1 MPEQNTEEKQE
12 KQNEAPK
19 KDGVFEKVLSKINDA
34 ENVLIALSDN
44 PSVDEMA
51 SAIGL
56 TMVLDSVGKH
66 ATAIYSGKTPNVLEF
81 LKPQETFEVNTD
93 SLQDFIIALNKEKAD
108 HLRYKVDGDFVKV
121 YITPYRTTINEDD
134 LEFSRGDFNVDLVV
148 ALNVAAATDLDGALR
163 EHGRIMHDASA
174 INITTG
180 APGKFGEVEWSDPAA
195 SSISEMVANLAFKLQ
210 KDLDKGAATALL
222 TGLVAATDRF
232 SNELTSPSVMVLAAK
247 LMGAGADQQ
256 LVAANISGKVS
267 FDETGEIGGAA
278 VNALQKNEDKSKL
291 SIDHVAGAASNDVE
305 KKEEKEEAT
314 IPTIPMSSDT
324 DSEALP
330 VEQGQDQASTDG
342 VAIGGVGLPEAGNNV
357 APDTSENIQELP
369 KSDNPNMIAGV
380 EIGPS
385 ADNSTTDPMSL
396 ADQMVQQITGQPS
409 TLEPAGEKDY
419 GKMIDEALAEPLPGE
434 GGIQVGANTANGPMT
449 DVQDVSKVESGPT
462 PTITSMGEPLGGY
475 QNPAAG
481 MAPEVAG
488 APVVNNIPDMSF
500 GNAPAGAPMNFGTPS
515 SYEQSTEFME
525 QRPGMGNTAE
535 GGESYLMNAPEKV
548 LNPVN
553 AEPVPVPSDLPMPG
567 QDILPPPPTPPI
579 DFSMANNNPMPNIP
593 VPEMPQV
600 QVNGMPDMNNP
611 MMAQQQPNVP
621 VQGGQEPGA
630 FQIPGQGF

>member
-1 MPEQNTEEKQE
+1 M
-12 KQNEAPK
+12 
-19 KDGVFEKVLSKINDA
+19 
-34 ENVLIALSDN
+34 
-44 PSVDEMA
+44 
-51 SAIGL
+51 
-56 TMVLDSVGKH
+56 
-66 ATAIYSGKTPNVLEF
+66 
-81 LKPQETFEVNTD
+81 
-93 SLQDFIIALNKEKAD
+93 
-108 HLRYKVDGDFVKV
+108 
-121 YITPYRTTINEDD
+121 
-134 LEFSRGDFNVDLVV
+134 
-148 ALNVAAATDLDGALR
+148 AAATDLDGALR

-232 SNELTSPSVMVLAAK
+232 SNELTSPSVMVLSAK

-278 VNALQKNEDKSKL
+278 VHALQKNEDKSKL

-369 KSDNPNMIAGV
+369 QSDNPTMIAGV
-380 EIGPS
+380 AIGLS

-462 PTITSMGEPLGGY
+462 PAITSMGEPLGGY

-535 GGESYLMNAPEKV
+535 GGESYLMNTPEKV

-600 QVNGMPDMNNP
+600 QVNGMPDMNDS